1 MDKQASPT
9 HEKQDTSAEP
19 KPETAQNS
27 SSDAVTLLKND
38 HRIVEQL
45 FTKFEA
51 AKSNEDKQKIAKQIC
66 TELVVHTMLEEEIFY
81 PACREKKVEDDLL
94 DEAQVEHDGAKVLI
108 RDLMKLPAHS
118 PYYAKV
124 TVLSEYIKHHVGEE
138 EKSSGGIFSKAK
150 KAGVDMDALGQR
162 LRARKQELQQK
173 AETEGFDP
181 PQPRAVVPTP
191 DFTQPNPQEKNAM
204 DRHYER
210 DRDESF
216 TTPSGNLVVAGVTDT
231 ACAPDGRLPTIS
243 PG

>member
-66 TELVVHTMLEEEIFY
+66 TELVVHTMLEEEIFC

-94 DEAQVEHDGAKVLI
+94 DEAPGGA
-108 RDLMKLPAHS
+108 RRSES
-118 PYYAKV
+118 PHPRPHEV
-124 TVLSEYIKHHVGEE
+124 
-138 EKSSGGIFSKAK
+138 
-150 KAGVDMDALGQR
+150 AG
-162 LRARKQELQQK
+162 
-173 AETEGFDP
+173 
-181 PQPRAVVPTP
+181 
-191 DFTQPNPQEKNAM
+191 TQPLL
-204 DRHYER
+204 R
-210 DRDESF
+210 
-216 TTPSGNLVVAGVTDT
+216 
-231 ACAPDGRLPTIS
+231 
-243 PG
+243 